1 MAISKAW
8 RKYMTFAELDTTV
21 QEGIVNLLHKHIAAT
36 ADILKQDR
44 CLIPMLMIP
53 DSNQIVSLQSRDGS
67 VDVDR
72 AYAAV
77 VGKLKN
83 EAFTYALFSYST
95 RIGLAAGGETDAL
108 KTYIFTQNGIEVS
121 FYTPFTVKGLFKKTI
136 NVEKSILAEIKEH
149 IFD

>member
-1 MAISKAW
+1 MKFS
-8 RKYMTFAELDTTV
+8 ELDTAV
-21 QEGIVNLLHKHIAAT
+21 QESIIDLLNNHIASS

-53 DSNQIVSLQSRDGS
+53 DSNQLVSLQSRDGS

-72 AYAAV
+72 AYATV

-83 EAFTYALFSYST
+83 EVFTYALFSYST
-95 RIGLAAGGETDAL
+95 RIGLATGGETDAL
-108 KTYIFTQNGIEVS
+108 KTYIFAQNGIEVS
-121 FYTPFTVKGLFKKTI
+121 FYTPFTVKGLFKKSI
-136 NVEKSILAEIKEH
+136 NVEKSILAEIKEN

>member
-1 MAISKAW
+1 MNFS
-8 RKYMTFAELDTTV
+8 ELDTAV
-21 QEGIVNLLHKHIAAT
+21 QESIIDLLNNHIASS

-53 DSNQIVSLQSRDGS
+53 DSNQLVSLQSRDGS

-72 AYAAV
+72 AYATV

-136 NVEKSILAEIKEH
+136 NVEKSIFAEIKENV
-149 IFD
+149 FD

>member
-1 MAISKAW
+1 MNFS
-8 RKYMTFAELDTTV
+8 ELDTAV
-21 QEGIVNLLHKHIAAT
+21 QESIIDLLNNHIASS

-53 DSNQIVSLQSRDGS
+53 DSNHLVSLQSRDGS

-121 FYTPFTVKGLFKKTI
+121 FYTSFTVKGLFKKTI
-136 NVEKSILAEIKEH
+136 FVEMSILAEIKEH

>member
-1 MAISKAW
+1 MKGVSTMK
-8 RKYMTFAELDTTV
+8 FSELDTAV
-21 QEGIVNLLHKHIAAT
+21 QESIVDLLNKHIASSV
-36 ADILKQDR
+36 DILKQER

-53 DSNQIVSLQSRDGS
+53 ESNQLVSLQSRDGS

-77 VGKLKN
+77 VGKLRN

-95 RIGLAAGGETDAL
+95 RIGLVAGGETDAL
-108 KTYIFTQNGIEVS
+108 KTYIFTKNGIEVS

>member
-1 MAISKAW
+1 MKFS
-8 RKYMTFAELDTTV
+8 ELDTAV
-21 QEGIVNLLHKHIAAT
+21 QESIIDLLNNHIAST

-53 DSNQIVSLQSRDGS
+53 DSNQLVSLQSRDGS

-77 VGKLKN
+77 VEKLKD
-83 EAFTYALFSYST
+83 ETFTYALFSYST
-95 RIGLAAGGETDAL
+95 RIGLTAGGETDAL
-108 KTYIFTQNGIEVS
+108 KTCIFTQDGIEVS
-121 FYTPFTVKGLFKKTI
+121 FYTPFIVKGLFKKSI
-136 NVEKSILAEIKEH
+136 NVEKSILAEIKEN

>member
-1 MAISKAW
+1 MKFS
-8 RKYMTFAELDTTV
+8 ELDTAV
-21 QEGIVNLLHKHIAAT
+21 QESIIDLLNNHIVFS
-36 ADILKQDR
+36 ADILKKDR

-53 DSNQIVSLQSRDGS
+53 DSNQLVSLQSKDGS

-95 RIGLAAGGETDAL
+95 RIGLAAGGKTDAL

-121 FYTPFTVKGLFKKTI
+121 FYTPFTLKGLFKKTI

>member
-1 MAISKAW
+1 
-8 RKYMTFAELDTTV
+8 MTFAEFDNTT
-21 QEGIVNLLHKHIAAT
+21 QEKIIDLLNNHIATT

-53 DSNQIVSLQSRDGS
+53 DSNQLVSLQSRDGS

-83 EAFTYALFSYST
+83 ESFTYALFSYST

-121 FYTPFTVKGLFKKTI
+121 FYTPFAVKGLFKKTI
-136 NVEKSILAEIKEH
+136 NVEKSILAEIKENV
-149 IFD
+149 FD

>member
-1 MAISKAW
+1 
-8 RKYMTFAELDTTV
+8 MTFKELDNIT
-21 QEGIVNLLHKHIAAT
+21 QEKIVDLINNHIAAT

-53 DSNQIVSLQSRDGS
+53 DSNQLVSLQSRDGS
-67 VDVDR
+67 VDVDK
-72 AYAAV
+72 AYTAV

-95 RIGLAAGGETDAL
+95 RIGLAEYGETDAL

-121 FYTPFTVKGLFKKTI
+121 FYTPFKVKGLFKKSI
-136 NVEKSILAEIKEH
+136 NIEKTILAEIKEN

>member
-1 MAISKAW
+1 MKFS
-8 RKYMTFAELDTTV
+8 ELDTAV
-21 QEGIVNLLHKHIAAT
+21 QESIIDLLNNHIAST

-53 DSNQIVSLQSRDGS
+53 DSNQLVSLQSRDGS

-77 VGKLKN
+77 VEKLKD
-83 EAFTYALFSYST
+83 ETFTYALFSYST
-95 RIGLAAGGETDAL
+95 RIGLAAGGKTDAL

-121 FYTPFTVKGLFKKTI
+121 FYTPFTVKGLFKKSI
-136 NVEKSILAEIKEH
+136 NVEKSILAEIKEN

>member
-1 MAISKAW
+1 MK
-8 RKYMTFAELDTTV
+8 FLELDPAV
-21 QEGIVNLLHKHIAAT
+21 QESIIDLLNNHIASSVG
-36 ADILKQDR
+36 ILKQDR

-53 DSNQIVSLQSRDGS
+53 DSNQLVSLQSRDGS
-67 VDVDR
+67 ADVDR

-77 VGKLKN
+77 VGRLKN

-121 FYTPFTVKGLFKKTI
+121 FYTPFTVKGLFKKSI
-136 NVEKSILAEIKEH
+136 NVEKTILAEIKEN

>member
-1 MAISKAW
+1 MKGVSAMKFS
-8 RKYMTFAELDTTV
+8 ELDTAV
-21 QEGIVNLLHKHIAAT
+21 QESIIALLNNHIAAT

-53 DSNQIVSLQSRDGS
+53 DSNQLVSLQSRDGS
-67 VDVDR
+67 VDVDK
-72 AYAAV
+72 AYTAV

-95 RIGLAAGGETDAL
+95 RIGLATGGETDAL

-121 FYTPFTVKGLFKKTI
+121 FYTPFTLKGLFKKTI
-136 NVEKSILAEIKEH
+136 NIEKSILAEIKDN

>member
-1 MAISKAW
+1 
-8 RKYMTFAELDTTV
+8 MTFKELDNIT
-21 QEGIVNLLHKHIAAT
+21 QEKIVDLLNNHIAAT

-53 DSNQIVSLQSRDGS
+53 DSNQLVSLQSRDGS

-83 EAFTYALFSYST
+83 EAFT
-95 RIGLAAGGETDAL
+95 
-108 KTYIFTQNGIEVS
+108 
-121 FYTPFTVKGLFKKTI
+121 
-136 NVEKSILAEIKEH
+136 
-149 IFD
+149 

>member
-1 MAISKAW
+1 MK
-8 RKYMTFAELDTTV
+8 FAELDTTT
-21 QEGIVNLLHKHIAAT
+21 QDKIVDLLNNHIAST

-44 CLIPMLMIP
+44 CLIPMLVIP
-53 DSNQIVSLQSRDGS
+53 DTNQLVSLQSRDGS
-67 VDVDR
+67 VDVDK

-95 RIGLAAGGETDAL
+95 RIGLATGGETDAL

-121 FYTPFTVKGLFKKTI
+121 IYTPFTVKGLFKKVI
-136 NVEKSILAEIKEH
+136 NVEKSILAEIKEN
-149 IFD
+149 IFG

>member
-1 MAISKAW
+1 MNFS
-8 RKYMTFAELDTTV
+8 ELDTAV
-21 QEGIVNLLHKHIAAT
+21 QESIIDLLNNHIASS

-53 DSNQIVSLQSRDGS
+53 DSNQLVSLQSRDGS

-83 EAFTYALFSYST
+83 DAFRYALFSYST

-136 NVEKSILAEIKEH
+136 NVEKSILAEIKENV
-149 IFD
+149 FD

>member
-1 MAISKAW
+1 MNFS
-8 RKYMTFAELDTTV
+8 ELDTAV
-21 QEGIVNLLHKHIAAT
+21 QESIIDLLNNHIASS

-53 DSNQIVSLQSRDGS
+53 DSNQLVSLQSRDGS

-72 AYAAV
+72 AYDAV

-95 RIGLAAGGETDAL
+95 RIG
-108 KTYIFTQNGIEVS
+108 
-121 FYTPFTVKGLFKKTI
+121 
-136 NVEKSILAEIKEH
+136 
-149 IFD
+149 